1 MTTAIS
7 SEQIKTIVHEER
19 DPGSGSMPIQNPRQV
34 RELASRRAGPPQ
46 MKRHRNLYC
55 TAHPTPIG
63 RAARLEHFAHFA
75 SPSLEVGV
83 GQDLV
88 VGDDV

>member
-1 MTTAIS
+1 
-7 SEQIKTIVHEER
+7 
-19 DPGSGSMPIQNPRQV
+19 
-34 RELASRRAGPPQ
+34 

-55 TAHPTPIG
+55 TAHPAPIG
-63 RAARLEHFAHFA
+63 RLARLEHFAHFA

>member
-1 MTTAIS
+1 
-7 SEQIKTIVHEER
+7 
-19 DPGSGSMPIQNPRQV
+19 
-34 RELASRRAGPPQ
+34 

-55 TAHPTPIG
+55 TAYPALIG
-63 RAARLEHFAHFA
+63 RLARLENFAHFA